1 MKCGVKEAKILKC
14 QKLFR
19 TKAWKR
25 VEKFFKIKKLL
36 LFIWMRCDENNGS
49 MILEGNETESRFLW
63 VVKLWMFWM
72 GEVLMILLETVEIGD
87 DRCEGYLW

>member
-1 MKCGVKEAKILKC
+1 
-14 QKLFR
+14 
-19 TKAWKR
+19 
-25 VEKFFKIKKLL
+25 
-36 LFIWMRCDENNGS
+36 MRCDENNGS